1 MLRRIQTN
9 KKITLV
15 VALFLALCVGIIVAV
30 MSECNESKN
39 TNFDIKAEQDKEH
52 KKDADVYNDT
62 EVNRG
67 LEVLKPDEVAAEDSS
82 NASGTWG
89 NEAESNTQ
97 TGTEE
102 TDRTENKKPNDE
114 DTEVKDE
121 DILEDDIIWGDI
133 Y

>member
-1 MLRRIQTN
+1 MLRKIQIN

-15 VALFLALCVGIIVAV
+15 VALFLVLCVGIIVVV

-39 TNFDIKAEQDKEH
+39 ANSHIKAEQDQE
-52 KKDADVYNDT
+52 DEQDT
-62 EVNRG
+62 GIYDDTGVNRG
-67 LEVLKPDEVAAEDSS
+67 LEVLNPDEVATEDSS
-82 NASGTWG
+82 NASGSWG
-89 NEAESNTQ
+89 NEAESNTH
-97 TGTEE
+97 TED
-102 TDRTENKKPNDE
+102 TDRTENQKPNDE